1 MAKGLALV
9 IDLAKGKQQEAGELL
24 ASAQAQLARA
34 EEQLQQLSSY
44 RAEYQ
49 QRFQQNSGRGVSIHS
64 LLDGQQFMRQLDR
77 AISAQAD
84 EVFHKEN
91 LVAQARSTWQDAAR
105 YRQSLEQYHE
115 QQLQRAAHKREKRE
129 QRLLEDSYVARQ
141 FMADLDD

>member
-9 IDLAKGKQQEAGELL
+9 IELAKGKQQEAGELL

-64 LLDGQQFMRQLDR
+64 LLDGQQFMQQLDK

-115 QQLQRAAHKREKRE
+115 QQLREAAQKREKRE
-129 QRLLEDSYVARQ
+129 QRLLEDTYVARQ
-141 FMADLDD
+141 FMADLED